1 MQPPTKPPVPFERLQ
16 RTTARKYPV
25 GFTPTGPAILTPM
38 LNPFEL
44 ERYFA
49 RWEFTAPFLLSASD
63 TEPWTMSE
71 LLSLASPQMSNTW
84 ENLSLGYTESTG
96 HPVLR
101 QAIADVYTQSSSVDA
116 SATPQP
122 ITADN
127 VLVFSC
133 AEEAIYVSMR
143 ALLKPGDH
151 VVCLWPSYQSLYDV
165 ARSIGA
171 EVTMVEVLEDDGW
184 ALSASQIKNAI
195 RNTTRLVIINTPHNP
210 TGSMPDHA
218 TWSSIVGTVDDAGA
232 ILFADEVYRLLE
244 HGDGGPLATAASL
257 SGRAIS
263 LGSVSKAFGL
273 AGVRIGWIATR
284 DATIFR
290 TLETYKDYTTI
301 CASAPA
307 EILAIIALSSW
318 SHIVSTQKAIVTA
331 NLGHWERFMTDH
343 KSLIRWV
350 RPTGGSVGFPKWL
363 GEGSVDEFAE
373 NAVQEAG
380 VMVLP
385 SSVFRH
391 GNPRAAMTN
400 NFRVGLGRKS
410 FPGALDRLD
419 THIHARYGKI

>member
-1 MQPPTKPPVPFERLQ
+1 MHPPTKPPVPFERLQ
-16 RTTARKYPV
+16 RTTARRYPV
-25 GFTPTGPAILTPM
+25 GCTPTGPAILTPM
-38 LNPFEL
+38 LNSFEL

-71 LLSLASPQMSNTW
+71 LLSLASPQMSNAW

-116 SATPQP
+116 SATPQR

-171 EVTMVEVLEDDGW
+171 EVTLVELLEDDGW

-218 TWSSIVGTVDDAGA
+218 IWSSIVETVDDAGA

-284 DATIFR
+284 DVTIFR
-290 TLETYKDYTTI
+290 SLETYKDYTTI

-307 EILAIIALSSW
+307 EILAIVALTKWSS
-318 SHIVSTQKAIVTA
+318 IVSGQKAIVTA
-331 NLGHWERFMTDH
+331 NLDLWEAFMSDH
-343 KSLIRWV
+343 QSLFRWV
-350 RPTGGSVGFPKWL
+350 RPTGGSVGFPQWL

-410 FPGALDRLD
+410 FPSALGRLD
-419 THIHARYGKI
+419 THVRARYGDI

>member
-1 MQPPTKPPVPFERLQ
+1 M
-16 RTTARKYPV
+16 
-25 GFTPTGPAILTPM
+25 PM
-38 LNPFEL
+38 MNPFEL

-63 TEPWTMSE
+63 TEPLAMSE
-71 LLSLASPQMSNTW
+71 LLRLASPEMSDAW
-84 ENLSLGYTESTG
+84 ADLSLGYTESTG
-96 HPVLR
+96 HPLLR
-101 QAIADVYTQSSSVDA
+101 QAIADLYTQTASDDGGEPPHAISS
-116 SATPQP
+116 
-122 ITADN
+122 AD

-143 ALLKPGDH
+143 ALLKTGDH

-165 ARSIGA
+165 ARSVGA
-171 EVTMVEVLEDDGW
+171 DVTLVELREEAGW
-184 ALSASQIKNAI
+184 AVSASEIEYAIQKN
-195 RNTTRLVIINTPHNP
+195 TRLVIINAPHNP
-210 TGSMPDHA
+210 TGSMPDHN
-218 TWSSIVGTVDDAGA
+218 TWRTIVKTVEDSGA

-244 HGDGGPLATAASL
+244 HGDAVPLNAAATS
-257 SGRAIS
+257 SPRAIS

-284 DATIFR
+284 DAAIFR
-290 TLETYKDYTTI
+290 SLETYKDYTTI

-307 EILAIIALSSW
+307 EILAIIALTKWSS
-318 SHIVSTQKAIVTA
+318 IVSGQKAIVTA
-331 NLGHWERFMTDH
+331 NLNLWEAFMSDH
-343 KSLIRWV
+343 ESLFRWV
-350 RPTGGSVGFPKWL
+350 RPTGGSVGFPQWL
-363 GEGSVDEFAE
+363 GEGSVDKFAE

-410 FPGALDRLD
+410 FPSALDRLD
-419 THIHARYGKI
+419 SHVRARYG